1 MTNYYY
7 LTPDSITISVKR
19 PQKRGQEELIKFN
32 LFCEINSCLADRY
45 MLYDFSTTKYD
56 YGEEFV
62 RSIKISSFPKKYLYL
77 YNVDDDL
84 IIFKE
89 YDEKEIREE
98 HRRLVPKDDYAFF
111 KEWYGVGLL
120 DIEYFAVD
128 KSIDF
133 ETVFRGHL
141 NGTSRK
147 KIVNA
152 IKKMAEVYISIWDS
166 DGMWM
171 SFRNKEIYSD
181 ILEIVKKH
189 CIERPVQWP

>member
-1 MTNYYY
+1 MINYYY
-7 LTPDSITISVKR
+7 LTPDSITVSVKL
-19 PQKRGQEELIKFN
+19 PKKRGREDIIKYK
-32 LFCEINSCLADRY
+32 LFCEINTYLANRY
-45 MLYDFSTTKYD
+45 ALYDFSTTKHK

-62 RSIKISSFPKKYLYL
+62 SSMEISAFPKKYLYL
-77 YNVDDDL
+77 YNLDDDL
-84 IIFKE
+84 ITFKE
-89 YDEKEIREE
+89 YEEKEIREQ
-98 HRRLVPKDDYAFF
+98 HRILDPKVDYAYF
-111 KEWYGVGLL
+111 KELYAMGSI
-120 DIEYFAVD
+120 DMEYFAVD

-189 CIERPVQWP
+189 CIERPLDH